1 MCNIQHIIPL
11 HKHQSFVKT
20 LTIQPITQPIIMEST
35 LSVAGNLQALRQRH
49 GLSQESLASYLGV
62 ARPTISY
69 YETGER
75 NVPLEHLEKLAN
87 FFGID
92 TYDLLEE
99 NTENQQSMVAFAFRA
114 DELNSEDMNGI
125 AAFRKV
131 VRNYL
136 KMKEV
141 SQKMS

>member
-1 MCNIQHIIPL
+1 
-11 HKHQSFVKT
+11 
-20 LTIQPITQPIIMEST
+20 MEST
-35 LSVAGNLQALRQRH
+35 LSVAGNLLALRQRH

-92 TYDLLEE
+92 TYDLLDE

>member
-1 MCNIQHIIPL
+1 MCNIQHTIPL
-11 HKHQSFVKT
+11 HNHQSFDKI
-20 LTIQPITQPIIMEST
+20 LPTQSNIMEST
-35 LSVAGNLQALRQRH
+35 LSVAGNLLALRQRH
-49 GLSQESLASYLGV
+49 GLTQESLANYLGV

>member
-1 MCNIQHIIPL
+1 MCNIQHTIPL
-11 HKHQSFVKT
+11 HNHQSFDKI
-20 LTIQPITQPIIMEST
+20 LPTQSNIMEST
-35 LSVAGNLQALRQRH
+35 LSVAGNLLALRQRH

-114 DELNSEDMNGI
+114 DELNAEDMNGI

-141 SQKMS
+141 SQKVS

>member
-1 MCNIQHIIPL
+1 MCNIQHTIPL
-11 HKHQSFVKT
+11 HNHQSFDKI
-20 LTIQPITQPIIMEST
+20 LPTQSNIMEST
-35 LSVAGNLQALRQRH
+35 LSVAGNLLALRQRH
-49 GLSQESLASYLGV
+49 GLTQESLASYLGV

>member
-1 MCNIQHIIPL
+1 MCNIQHTIPL
-11 HKHQSFVKT
+11 HNHQSFDKI
-20 LTIQPITQPIIMEST
+20 LPTQSNIMEST
-35 LSVAGNLQALRQRH
+35 LSVAGNLLALRQRH
-49 GLSQESLASYLGV
+49 GLTQESLASYLGV
-62 ARPTISY
+62 ARPMISY
-69 YETGER
+69 YEKGER

-92 TYDLLEE
+92 TYDFFEE
-99 NTENQQSMVAFAFRA
+99 ITENQQSMVAFAFRA
-114 DELNSEDMNGI
+114 DELNREDMNGI

>member
-1 MCNIQHIIPL
+1 MCNIQHTIPL
-11 HKHQSFVKT
+11 HNHQSFDKI
-20 LTIQPITQPIIMEST
+20 LPTQSNIMEST
-35 LSVAGNLQALRQRH
+35 LSVAGNLLALRQRH
-49 GLSQESLASYLGV
+49 GLTQESLANYLGV

-92 TYDLLEE
+92 TYDLLEG

>member
-1 MCNIQHIIPL
+1 M
-11 HKHQSFVKT
+11 QSKVH
-20 LTIQPITQPIIMEST
+20 
-35 LSVAGNLQALRQRH
+35 VANNLLALRQRH
-49 GLSQESLASYLGV
+49 GLSQENIANYLGI
-62 ARPTISY
+62 ARPMVSY

-75 NVPLEHLEKLAN
+75 NIPLEHLEKLAD

-92 TYDLLEE
+92 AYDLLDE
-99 NTENQQSMVAFAFRA
+99 NPSIQQSIVAFAFRA
-114 DELNSEDMNGI
+114 DELNADNMNGI

-141 SQKMS
+141 SKKMC

>member
-1 MCNIQHIIPL
+1 MCNIQHTISL
-11 HKHQSFVKT
+11 HNHQSFDKI
-20 LTIQPITQPIIMEST
+20 LPTQSNIMEST
-35 LSVAGNLQALRQRH
+35 LSVAGNLLALRQRH
-49 GLSQESLASYLGV
+49 GLTQESLANYLGV

-99 NTENQQSMVAFAFRA
+99 NTENQQSMIAFAFRA

>member
-1 MCNIQHIIPL
+1 MCNIQHTIPL
-11 HKHQSFVKT
+11 HNHQSFDKI
-20 LTIQPITQPIIMEST
+20 LPTQSNIMEST
-35 LSVAGNLQALRQRH
+35 LSVAGNLLALRQRH
-49 GLSQESLASYLGV
+49 GLTQESLANYLGV

-75 NVPLEHLEKLAN
+75 NIPLEHLEKLAN